1 MKVITKDIGESIQDI
16 DDVRIKSRAIFVN
29 SKDEILVAN
38 YGGVYLLPGGSIDDG
53 EDKYSAIVREL
64 MEETGLE
71 INKLD
76 LFLKLKYFQNGY
88 PTRSGNVINRL
99 VLTDYYVGYEKDAI
113 KGNKKLTEKENKDSF
128 ELRYYNILELEDIL
142 RKNKSDNPRIE
153 YFNEELMEVIDS
165 YKKYKLLKENSM
177 FQRYLEI
184 LGIDDIPYELIKY
197 LNVPS
202 LVRLK
207 NVGYF
212 CGMDYASRDVYDF
225 SEYIS
230 RYDHS
235 LTVALLTWRL
245 TKDLKTT
252 LVGLFHDIS
261 TPCFSHV
268 IDYMNKDYEKQEST
282 EEKTYEVIMDDKV
295 LLEYLNNDNIDVM
308 DIVNFKKYSIVDM
321 DRPMMCTDRLD
332 GIILTGLYWT
342 KSINLDDVINIINN
356 TELFKNEDGLLEIG
370 FSCEEVCKLV
380 KDTNDLIADYCS
392 SLSDMYM
399 MDLLSKITKRAI
411 DIGLITYDELFILN
425 ELEVM
430 DKLDNS
436 NDDFICDNLYLF
448 KNIKVNDIPVM
459 DKPKIKKRILNPIFN
474 HKRFND

>member
-1 MKVITKDIGESIQDI
+1 MKVITKDIGESVQDI
-16 DDVRIKSRAIFVN
+16 DDVRIKSRAIIVN

-38 YGGVYLLPGGSIDDG
+38 YGGVYLLPGGSASDG

-76 LFLKLKYFQNGY
+76 LFLKLKYFQKGY

-99 VLTDYYVGYEKDAI
+99 VLTYYYVGNEKDAI
-113 KGNKKLTEKENKDSF
+113 KGDRKLTEKEIKDSF
-128 ELRYYNILELEDIL
+128 ELRYYSILELEDIL

-165 YKKYKLLKENSM
+165 YKEYKLLKENSM
-177 FQRYLEI
+177 LQRYLEI
-184 LGIDDIPYELIKY
+184 LGIDDISDELIKY

-235 LTVALLTWRL
+235 LTVALLTWKL

-252 LVGLFHDIS
+252 LAGLFHDIS

-282 EEKTYEVIMDDKV
+282 EEKTYEVVMNDKI

-308 DIVNFKKYSIVDM
+308 DIVDFKKYSVVDM
-321 DRPMMCTDRLD
+321 DRPMMCADRLD

-356 TELFKNEDGLLEIG
+356 IIIHFK
-370 FSCEEVCKLV
+370 
-380 KDTNDLIADYCS
+380 
-392 SLSDMYM
+392 
-399 MDLLSKITKRAI
+399 KI
-411 DIGLITYDELFILN
+411 
-425 ELEVM
+425 
-430 DKLDNS
+430 
-436 NDDFICDNLYLF
+436 
-448 KNIKVNDIPVM
+448 IK
-459 DKPKIKKRILNPIFN
+459 
-474 HKRFND
+474 